1 LPHNYHRLALL
12 RKENRDSNG
21 PVSQHLSKRF
31 NSSMMMRALCS
42 KKEKRRKKKEFNIF
56 CQDLEDEI
64 IKDKEAKKIV

>member
-1 LPHNYHRLALL
+1 
-12 RKENRDSNG
+12 
-21 PVSQHLSKRF
+21 
-31 NSSMMMRALCS
+31 MMMRALCS